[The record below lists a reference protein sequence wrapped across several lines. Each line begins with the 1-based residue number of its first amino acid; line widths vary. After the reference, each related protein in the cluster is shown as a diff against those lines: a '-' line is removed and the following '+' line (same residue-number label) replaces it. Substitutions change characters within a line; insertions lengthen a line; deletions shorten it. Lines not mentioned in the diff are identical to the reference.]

1 MAIQSKDKE
10 EQIVV
15 TLALIQRALEELN
28 GRVTSHHT
36 VLFGNGNPQES
47 IVWAIRV
54 LSQSIEKLES
64 TLESMAKQ
72 NEEDKEV
79 INSLKLR
86 TENLSWSQWT
96 KKFIMHWFPGVIVT
110 LVIIIIFFK
119 PLSALISAIAKL
131 L

>member
-1 MAIQSKDKE
+1 MAIDSKDKE

-28 GRVTSHHT
+28 AKVTNHHT

-64 TLESMAKQ
+64 RLVDMSSQDEK
-72 NEEDKEV
+72 DKET

-86 TENLSWSQWT
+86 TENLSWAQWT
-96 KKFIMHWFPGVIVT
+96 KKFLMHWFPGIIVF
-110 LVIIIIFFK
+110 IFVLIVFYR
-119 PLSALISAIAKL
+119 PLSALISALAGL